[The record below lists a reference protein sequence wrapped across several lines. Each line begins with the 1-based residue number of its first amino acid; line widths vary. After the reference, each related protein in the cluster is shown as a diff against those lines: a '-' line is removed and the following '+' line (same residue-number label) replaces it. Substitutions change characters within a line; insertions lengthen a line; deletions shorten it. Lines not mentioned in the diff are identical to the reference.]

1 MKEMTG
7 TIDTLSF
14 IDIDIDNSG
23 LTYEMKGLL

>member
-7 TIDTLSF
+7 TIDRLSF
-14 IDIDIDNSG
+14 TDIDNSG

>member
-14 IDIDIDNSG
+14 TDINNSG

>member
-14 IDIDIDNSG
+14 TDIDNSG